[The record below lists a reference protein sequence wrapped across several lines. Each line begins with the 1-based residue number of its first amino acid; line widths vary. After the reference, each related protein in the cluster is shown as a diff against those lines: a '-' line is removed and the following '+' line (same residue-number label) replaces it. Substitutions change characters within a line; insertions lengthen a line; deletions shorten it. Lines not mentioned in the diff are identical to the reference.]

1 MKHYYLFKKIKKQIA
16 KKIMTNLEKLKN
28 LFLGKKI
35 ITKFRTCGCFDNNC
49 DMGGG
54 VSEIPTEDTCS
65 DCKDTYVK
73 HKEFLSDYTYYDFYG
88 NYTLYKHNFENQFI
102 KEYRICGR

>member
-1 MKHYYLFKKIKKQIA
+1 
-16 KKIMTNLEKLKN
+16 
-28 LFLGKKI
+28 
-35 ITKFRTCGCFDNNC
+35 
-49 DMGGG
+49 MGGG

>member
-1 MKHYYLFKKIKKQIA
+1 MK
-16 KKIMTNLEKLKN
+16 NLEKLKN

-35 ITKFRTCGCFDNNC
+35 ITMFDTCGCFDNNC

-54 VSEIPTEDTCS
+54 VSEIPTENTCFN
-65 DCKDTYVK
+65 CKDTHIK
-73 HKEFLSDYTYYDFYG
+73 HKKFLYNYTHYDFYG

>member
-1 MKHYYLFKKIKKQIA
+1 
-16 KKIMTNLEKLKN
+16 MTNLEKLKN

-35 ITKFRTCGCFDNNC
+35 VTKFYTRGCFDNYC

-54 VSEIPTEDTCS
+54 VSETPTEHTCF
-65 DCKDTYVK
+65 DCKDTHIK
-73 HKEFLSDYTYYDFYG
+73 HKELLPNYTHYNFYG